1 MTVDEMTN
9 RLFLSDSGLRIS
21 KPGFD
26 ARLSLPESQILFDS
40 ARPIGVSII
49 QRGRVSLTLNFNP
62 GTTINFPPPGY
73 IPAVIV
79 NRVVGNTY
87 YPIDFI
93 SATNFEGPYFQT
105 LWGYRVY
112 NNRFVIHK
120 HTSSDRNGNDIPDN
134 RVLEFAY
141 CVFRTRLGAG

>member
-9 RLFLSDSGLRIS
+9 RLFLSDGGLRIS

-26 ARLSLPESQILFDS
+26 ARLALPESQILFDS

-49 QRGRVSLTLNFNP
+49 QRGRVSLTLTYDP
-62 GTTINFPPPGY
+62 GTTINFPSPGY
-73 IPAVIV
+73 IPAVVV

-93 SATNFEGPYFQT
+93 SATDFIGPYFQT
-105 LWGYRVY
+105 LWGVRIH
-112 NNRFVIHK
+112 NDRFVIHK
-120 HTSSDRNGNDIPDN
+120 HPSSDRNGRDIPDN
-134 RVLEFAY
+134 RNLTFAY